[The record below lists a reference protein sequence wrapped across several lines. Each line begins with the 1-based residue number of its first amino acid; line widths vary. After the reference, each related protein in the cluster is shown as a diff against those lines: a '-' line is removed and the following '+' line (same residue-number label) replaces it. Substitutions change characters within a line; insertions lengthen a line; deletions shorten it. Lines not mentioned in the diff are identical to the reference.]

1 MSKVSTDTV
10 KALGPNQDLTIGTTG
25 QTVTLP
31 GNDLRVN
38 TVKDKG
44 GNTLWTSDGSGTLSS
59 VNSGLKGDFVLLST
73 QTASNSTSVEFTSGI
88 DSTYDVYMFKF
99 IDINPTA
106 TSNAIFQFQA
116 NVSGETGFNE
126 TITSTYFKAYH
137 AENGSASALTYDSG
151 EDQAQGTAYQNLAN
165 SVGSESDECAVGQ
178 LYLFA
183 PSSTTYVKHYYST
196 IQGYDGSSGG
206 NNYAQNNYIAGYFN
220 TTTALN
226 AISFKMSSG
235 NFDGVIKL
243 YGIAKS

>member
-1 MSKVSTDTV
+1 MSRVYTDTIEPR
-10 KALGPNQDLTIGTTG
+10 KPTQDITLGTTG
-25 QTVTLP
+25 ETITLP

-44 GNTLWTSDGSGTLSS
+44 GNTLWTSDGSGNLSS
-59 VNSGLKGDFVLLST
+59 VNSAFEGNLVLLNT
-73 QTASNSTSVEFTSGI
+73 QTASGSASVSFTTGI

-99 IDINPTA
+99 ININPA
-106 TSNAIFQFQA
+106 TDAVQFTFQTSTDGGSNYNI
-116 NVSGETGFNE
+116 T
-126 TITSTYFKAYH
+126 TTSTYFQAYNEEGG
-137 AENGSASALTYDSG
+137 AGGALTYQAAQ
-151 EDQAQGTAYQNLAN
+151 DQAQGTGYQPLGNTWGNAA
-165 SVGSESDECAVGQ
+165 DECGAGE

-235 NFDGVIKL
+235 NFDGIIKM
-243 YGIAKS
+243 YGLL

>member
-1 MSKVSTDTV
+1 MSRVYADTIEPR
-10 KALGPNQDLTIGTTG
+10 KPTQDITLGTTG
-25 QTVTLP
+25 ETITLP

-137 AENGSASALTYDSG
+137 AENGSAAALTYDSG
-151 EDQAQGTAYQNLAN
+151 EDQAQGTA
-165 SVGSESDECAVGQ
+165 
-178 LYLFA
+178 
-183 PSSTTYVKHYYST
+183 
-196 IQGYDGSSGG
+196 
-206 NNYAQNNYIAGYFN
+206 
-220 TTTALN
+220 
-226 AISFKMSSG
+226 
-235 NFDGVIKL
+235 
-243 YGIAKS
+243 